1 MCCGCSMA
9 GLAVRWRP
17 GCCSDALP
25 LCSAAVVPAL
35 TALLLSTP
43 QSAIMTS
50 KDVSPLLLPAQVLQF
65 THITPVILN
74 TGSSLCCR
82 HAAAPTTD
90 TDVRSRSSNLRLPSF
105 ALQRLM

>member
-9 GLAVRWRP
+9 DLAVRWRP
-17 GCCSDALP
+17 GCCSDTLP

-50 KDVSPLLLPAQVLQF
+50 KDVSPLLLPAQVLNF
-65 THITPVILN
+65 THITPVFLG

-82 HAAAPTTD
+82 HAGRAYH
-90 TDVRSRSSNLRLPSF
+90 RH
-105 ALQRLM
+105 